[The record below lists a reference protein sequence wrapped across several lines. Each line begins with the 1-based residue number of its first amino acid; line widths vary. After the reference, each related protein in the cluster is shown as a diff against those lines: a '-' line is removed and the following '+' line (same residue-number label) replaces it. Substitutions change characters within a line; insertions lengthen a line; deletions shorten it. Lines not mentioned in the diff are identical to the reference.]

1 MQKQGHIASAFD
13 RDLQSIQALIMKM
26 GGLVETAI
34 ADSAR
39 ALEMRDVEL
48 AEQVRRN
55 DKLIDALEEEVAAE
69 VARVIA
75 MRSPTAGD
83 LRTVLSVLKI
93 SGNLERVGDYAKNL
107 GKRTAVLSEMP
118 AVSGSGAAIR
128 RMTKD
133 VGVML
138 KDSLDSYIQRDVEL
152 AHDVRNRDAD
162 VDQMY
167 NALFRQFLTH
177 MMEDPRNITPCMH
190 LHFIAKNIERMGDHV
205 TSIAEQ
211 VIYLVT
217 GEMPDDERDKQD
229 RTSYVSNPE
238 LN

>member
-1 MQKQGHIASAFD
+1 MQETGHIASAFD
-13 RDLQSIQALIMKM
+13 RDLESVQALIMQM

-34 ADSAR
+34 SDAAR
-39 ALEMRDVEL
+39 GLEMRDVEL
-48 AEQVRRN
+48 GNQVREN
-55 DKLIDALEEEVAAE
+55 DKLIDALEEQVAAE
-69 VARVIA
+69 VARIIA

-118 AVSGSGAAIR
+118 VVTGSGTSIR
-128 RMTKD
+128 RMAKD
-133 VGVML
+133 VGMML
-138 KDSLDSYIQRDVEL
+138 KDALDAYIQRDVEL
-152 AHDVRNRDAD
+152 AYDIIARDAE

-167 NALFRQFLTH
+167 NNLFRQFLTH
-177 MMEDPRNITPCMH
+177 MMEDPRNITACMH

-217 GEMPDDERDKQD
+217 GQMPEEDRDKQD
-229 RTSYVSNPE
+229 KTSYVSDQQVK
-238 LN
+238 